1 MYLISITRYTNTLA
15 AESAECGDVV
25 QNHVTCEADHAN
37 ELDIPGGNSTET
49 GDPSDTIS
57 KSSEDIFISIPPA
70 QDGRPPSTA
79 LMFPLPNSI
88 TYTDTFHDGDSDNQG
103 HNDSFKIQQGP
114 PNPHAST
121 PHILAVA
128 AEAAD
133 TAAALDDTPIE
144 TVTPEILSTLGDM
157 GDVYSGSLTVE
168 LVEETTPSTSIP
180 EISCVT
186 ETAGTAATLDC
197 SPSGR
202 FAIGPGVYATKQN
215 PKEFHV
221 DGMLVTNTDNLLVS
235 VEQSAIESGDES
247 GGNSPG
253 EYSSKQEGD
262 VESSASVGAESKNIS
277 KSGKEQ
283 PVEVDRSLVECCAE
297 GCVLAD
303 TKEFCESSV
312 NQVSSLLA
320 EVTSENE
327 NAKREHTEKPLEV
340 FEQAVG
346 LSGENVSGNE
356 HCPSLAKDTSIE
368 AGLIKG
374 ETKIYSAKAAASQ
387 EDIPILV
394 SPHLRKKP
402 EPKPCPDIS
411 DSELSIV
418 SVMSTLSIDQFN
430 KSDSIEEFINSICT
444 ADLVN
449 IASNVYSK
457 SYGISISTI
466 QCVVDPRSKTG
477 SRNAIYTA
485 EFSEKGTDRKHKWA
499 ILIPLRG
506 RCYSNA
512 EKSWLESDIRAM
524 EFIKERT
531 DIPIPYIYGY
541 DHSTQNKIGTPYVLM
556 DFMEGDRVEDVW
568 ENWSEEKR
576 LLCLSQCAE
585 SMRKLGRFGFNC
597 IGVLGCDHRKGE
609 YVVHGIPSETKCS
622 GDGISVTGPFSSTKA
637 YLDNIWRSKTM
648 ELEGDIT
655 PEAAKNKQFLVLLKL
670 LIPALVDLGPATQH
684 FFLSLP
690 GFGGGNVLVDHDGN
704 VTGFVGWEKVMIMPK
719 AMGYARYPKWIIKDW
734 ISSQEKSLALA
745 KQSEKGTAKPKVVPE
760 INRKSLTKAS
770 LGSGKRIEAV
780 KDSKGVIRGYL
791 LEEGEDFLG
800 KTILNFKTSTSSQSK
815 ASEDEDTAEELND
828 TLRAIHISQDRLA
841 NLSSITTPEELPTI
855 SIDCPVPNDEA
866 PGEISRWKRNKKG
879 RKEGYRNNRGSNRR
893 SNRDTRQP
901 ATRRRQEYDES
912 IELQRATTDHDKT
925 KVHAVSKWNALPEEI
940 IKKEAEEREERKQAR
955 LVKEEEDKVAG
966 IKKESPMLPK
976 VVETFKKVVVEQN
989 LERKLLEVIKTERK
1003 CSPDE
1008 TIDME
1013 DIMTTSMPQVPKFSD
1028 IVRYRKIY
1036 HGLFA
1041 KIAPEDEMATKY
1053 SHMSIAIHTAITNDD
1068 LRSSIVPRLAK
1079 HVFGVAVGPS
1089 LLGMVGNGQWAK
1101 ELLAKLA
1108 EDKYES
1114 KKGVRFAGED
1124 EQFAVEGDGGG
1135 DGSVWEGLIL
1145 GPALVIGVTVVILVV
1160 SVSLQQ
1166 TPTS

>member
-1 MYLISITRYTNTLA
+1 MYLISITRYTDTLV
-15 AESAECGDVV
+15 AESTGCGDVV
-25 QNHVTCEADHAN
+25 KTHMMCEAN
-37 ELDIPGGNSTET
+37 SFDIPKGNSTET
-49 GDPSDTIS
+49 GDPSDTVS
-57 KSSEDIFISIPPA
+57 KSTEDIFLPVSPA

-79 LMFPLPNSI
+79 LIFSPPNSI
-88 TYTDTFHDGDSDNQG
+88 TCTGTFHDGDSDNQG
-103 HNDSFKIQQGP
+103 HNDPFGTQQEFQSP
-114 PNPHAST
+114 ET
-121 PHILAVA
+121 PIPQMLEVA
-128 AEAAD
+128 D
-133 TAAALDDTPIE
+133 AAAAPNLTPIE
-144 TVTPEILSTLGDM
+144 TVTSEILSTLDDM
-157 GDVYSGSLTVE
+157 GDIYFGSLIAE
-168 LVEETTPSTSIP
+168 KTTSSTSIP
-180 EISCVT
+180 EISRVA
-186 ETAGTAATLDC
+186 EIAGTAANLDC

-202 FAIGPGVYATKQN
+202 FVVGAGVYATKRN
-215 PKEFHV
+215 PEESHV
-221 DGMLVTNTDNLLVS
+221 DGMPVTNTDSPLFF
-235 VEQSAIESGDES
+235 VEQPATKSGDES
-247 GGNSPG
+247 GDNPPDESF
-253 EYSSKQEGD
+253 SKQGGD
-262 VESSASVGAESKNIS
+262 IESSAPAATESKNIL
-277 KSGKEQ
+277 KSGEEQ
-283 PVEVDRSLVECCAE
+283 PVEIDSSLAESCAE
-297 GCVLAD
+297 GCVTAN
-303 TKEFCESSV
+303 TKKLCESSV
-312 NQVSSLLA
+312 NQVFSLMA
-320 EVTSENE
+320 EVTSEN
-327 NAKREHTEKPLEV
+327 
-340 FEQAVG
+340 
-346 LSGENVSGNE
+346 GNE
-356 HCPSLAKDTSIE
+356 HCSSLAKGTAIE
-368 AGLIKG
+368 AASLIKG
-374 ETKIYSAKAAASQ
+374 ETKIYSAEAATSQ
-387 EDIPILV
+387 KDIPILV
-394 SPHLRKKP
+394 SPHLRKNF
-402 EPKPCPDIS
+402 EPKPCSDMS
-411 DSELSIV
+411 DSEFSIV
-418 SVMSTLSIDQFN
+418 SVMSTLGIDQFD
-430 KSDSIEEFINSICT
+430 KSDTIKEFINSICT

-457 SYGISISTI
+457 SYGISIGTI
-466 QCVVDPRSKTG
+466 QCVVGPHPKIG

-485 EFSEKGTDRKHKWA
+485 EFSEKGTARKHKWA

-506 RCYSNA
+506 RYYSNT
-512 EKSWLESDIRAM
+512 EKSWLESDLRAM

-541 DHSTQNKIGTPYVLM
+541 DHSTQNKIRTPYILM
-556 DFMEGDRVEDVW
+556 DFMGGDRVEDVW

-622 GDGISVTGPFSSTKA
+622 GDGISVIGPFSTTKA

-648 ELEGDIT
+648 ELEGNIT

-690 GFGGGNVLVDHDGN
+690 EFGGGNVLVDHDGN

-745 KQSEKGTAKPKVVPE
+745 KQPEKRTAKPKAVPE

-770 LGSGKRIEAV
+770 LGSGKRIEAI

-800 KTILNFKTSTSSQSK
+800 NTILNFKTSTSSSSQSK
-815 ASEDEDTAEELND
+815 ASGDEDTAEELND
-828 TLRAIHISQDRLA
+828 TLRTTHISQDKLA
-841 NLSSITTPEELPTI
+841 NLSSVTTSEELLTI
-855 SIDCPVPNDEA
+855 SIDCPVPNHEVPDET
-866 PGEISRWKRNKKG
+866 SRWKRNKKG
-879 RKEGYRNNRGSNRR
+879 RKEGYRNNRGGNRR

-901 ATRRRQEYDES
+901 VTHQRQRQEYDES
-912 IELQRATTDHDKT
+912 IELQRATTDQDKT

-940 IKKEAEEREERKQAR
+940 IKKEAKEREERKQAR

-966 IKKESPMLPK
+966 VKKESPMLPK

-1008 TIDME
+1008 TICME
-1013 DIMTTSMPQVPKFSD
+1013 DIMTTSVPQIPKFND
-1028 IVRYRKIY
+1028 TVRYRKIY

-1041 KIAPEDEMATKY
+1041 KIAPEDEVAIKY
-1053 SHMSIAIHTAITNDD
+1053 SHMSIAIHTAIINDD

-1101 ELLAKLA
+1101 ELLEKLA
-1108 EDKYES
+1108 EDKYEP

-1135 DGSVWEGLIL
+1135 YGSVWEGMIL
-1145 GPALVIGVTVVILVV
+1145 GPALVIGVIVVILVI
-1160 SVSLQQ
+1160 SVGLQ
-1166 TPTS
+1166 